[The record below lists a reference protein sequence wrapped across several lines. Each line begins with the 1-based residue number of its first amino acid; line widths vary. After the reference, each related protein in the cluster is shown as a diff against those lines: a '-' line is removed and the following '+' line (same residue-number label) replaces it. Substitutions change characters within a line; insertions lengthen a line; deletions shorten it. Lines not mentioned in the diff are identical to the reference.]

1 MFHHVSVMLNE
12 TIDYLN
18 IKEDGV
24 YVDCT
29 LGGAGHALYL
39 LNQLN
44 DKGRL
49 IAIDQ
54 DLTAIENA
62 KEVLKEHLHKV
73 TFVHNNFRELT
84 NILNELEID
93 KVDGIYY
100 DLGVSSPQLDVPERG
115 FSYHNDAKLDMR
127 MDQTQSLSAYE
138 VVNQWSYEALVKIFY
153 RYGEEKFSKQIAR
166 RIEAH
171 REQQSIETTLELV
184 DVIKEGIPAK
194 ARRKGGHPAKRV
206 FQAIR
211 IAVNDELSAFEDSVE
226 QAIECVKVGGR
237 ISVITFHSLED
248 RLCKQIFQEFEK
260 GPDVPRGLPVIPE
273 AYTPKLKR
281 VNRKPITATDDDL
294 NDNNRARSAKLRVA
308 EILK

>member
-1 MFHHVSVMLNE
+1 MFHHISVMLNE

-18 IKEDGV
+18 VKENGV
-24 YVDCT
+24 YIDCT

-44 DKGRL
+44 DDGRL

-54 DLTAIENA
+54 DQTAIDNA
-62 KEVLKEHLHKV
+62 KEVLKDHLHKV
-73 TFVHNNFRELT
+73 AFVHSNFRELT
-84 NILNELEID
+84 QILKDLNIE

-100 DLGVSSPQLDVPERG
+100 DLGVSSPQLDIPERG
-115 FSYHNDAKLDMR
+115 FSYHHDATLDMR
-127 MDQTQSLSAYE
+127 MDQTQELTAYE
-138 VVNQWSYEALVKIFY
+138 IVNNWSYEALVKIFY

-171 REQQSIETTLELV
+171 REQQPITTTLELV
-184 DVIKEGIPAK
+184 DIIKEGIPAK

-206 FQAIR
+206 FQALR
-211 IAVNDELSAFEDSVE
+211 IAVNDELSAFEDSIE
-226 QAIECVKVGGR
+226 QAIELVKVGGR

-248 RLCKQIFQEFEK
+248 RLCKQVFQEYEK
-260 GPDVPRGLPVIPE
+260 GPEVPRGLPVIPE

-281 VNRKPITATDDDL
+281 VNRKPITATEEDL
-294 NDNNRARSAKLRVA
+294 DDNNRARSAKLRVA

>member
-84 NILNELEID
+84 NILNELEIE

-138 VVNQWSYEALVKIFY
+138 VVNQWSYEALVRIFF

-171 REQQSIETTLELV
+171 REQQPIETTLELV

-260 GPDVPRGLPVIPE
+260 GPDVPRGLPVIP
-273 AYTPKLKR
+273 LSL
-281 VNRKPITATDDDL
+281 IH
-294 NDNNRARSAKLRVA
+294 
-308 EILK
+308 I

>member
-1 MFHHVSVMLNE
+1 M
-12 TIDYLN
+12 
-18 IKEDGV
+18 

-84 NILNELEID
+84 NILNELEIE

-138 VVNQWSYEALVKIFY
+138 VVNQWSYEALV
-153 RYGEEKFSKQIAR
+153 RFSFV
-166 RIEAH
+166 
-171 REQQSIETTLELV
+171 T
-184 DVIKEGIPAK
+184 
-194 ARRKGGHPAKRV
+194 AKRN
-206 FQAIR
+206 FLNRLHA
-211 IAVNDELSAFEDSVE
+211 EL
-226 QAIECVKVGGR
+226 
-237 ISVITFHSLED
+237 
-248 RLCKQIFQEFEK
+248 
-260 GPDVPRGLPVIPE
+260 
-273 AYTPKLKR
+273 
-281 VNRKPITATDDDL
+281 KPIE
-294 NDNNRARSAKLRVA
+294 NNNL
-308 EILK
+308 

>member
-1 MFHHVSVMLNE
+1 MFHHISVMLNE

-44 DKGRL
+44 DEGRL

-84 NILNELEID
+84 NILKELNIE

-115 FSYHNDAKLDMR
+115 FSYHHDAKLDMR

-138 VVNQWSYEALVKIFY
+138 VVNEWSYEALVKIFY

-166 RIEAH
+166 RIETN
-171 REQQSIETTLELV
+171 REQQPIETTLQLV
-184 DVIKEGIPAK
+184 DIIKEGIPAK

-211 IAVNDELSAFEDSVE
+211 IAVNDELSAFEDSIE
-226 QAIECVKVGGR
+226 QAIENVKVNGR

-248 RLCKQIFQEFEK
+248 RLCKQIFQEYEK
-260 GPDVPRGLPVIPE
+260 GPEVPRGLPIIPE
-273 AYTPKLKR
+273 AYSPKLKR
-281 VNRKPITATDDDL
+281 VNRKPITATEEDL
-294 NDNNRARSAKLRVA
+294 DETIVRVVQNYV
-308 EILK
+308 LQKF

>member
-100 DLGVSSPQLDVPERG
+100 DLGVSSPQLMCL
-115 FSYHNDAKLDMR
+115 K
-127 MDQTQSLSAYE
+127 E
-138 VVNQWSYEALVKIFY
+138 V
-153 RYGEEKFSKQIAR
+153 
-166 RIEAH
+166 
-171 REQQSIETTLELV
+171 
-184 DVIKEGIPAK
+184 
-194 ARRKGGHPAKRV
+194 
-206 FQAIR
+206 
-211 IAVNDELSAFEDSVE
+211 
-226 QAIECVKVGGR
+226 
-237 ISVITFHSLED
+237 SVITMMRNLICEWIKHNHFLHM
-248 RLCKQIFQEFEK
+248 K
-260 GPDVPRGLPVIPE
+260 
-273 AYTPKLKR
+273 
-281 VNRKPITATDDDL
+281 
-294 NDNNRARSAKLRVA
+294 
-308 EILK
+308 

>member
-1 MFHHVSVMLNE
+1 MFHHISVMLNE

-18 IKEDGV
+18 VKENGV
-24 YVDCT
+24 YIDCT

-44 DKGRL
+44 DDGRL

-54 DLTAIENA
+54 DQTAIDNA
-62 KEVLKEHLHKV
+62 KEVLKDHLHKV
-73 TFVHNNFRELT
+73 TFVHSNFRELT
-84 NILNELEID
+84 QILKGLNIE

-100 DLGVSSPQLDVPERG
+100 DLGVSSPQLDIPERG
-115 FSYHNDAKLDMR
+115 FSYHHDATLDMR
-127 MDQTQSLSAYE
+127 MDQTQELTAYE
-138 VVNQWSYEALVKIFY
+138 IVNNWSYEALVKIFY

-171 REQQSIETTLELV
+171 REQQPITTTLELV
-184 DVIKEGIPAK
+184 DIIKEGIPAK

-206 FQAIR
+206 FQALR
-211 IAVNDELSAFEDSVE
+211 IAVNDELSAFEDSIE
-226 QAIECVKVGGR
+226 QAIELVKVEGR

-248 RLCKQIFQEFEK
+248 RLCKQVFQEYEK
-260 GPDVPRGLPVIPE
+260 GPEVPRGLPVIPE

-281 VNRKPITATDDDL
+281 VNRKPITDTEEDL
-294 NDNNRARSAKLRVA
+294 DDNNRARSAKLRVA